1 MAVIPLG
8 LAAAELVATPDGP
21 MWPLEASSSRL
32 LRLRLEEAAMPP
44 PTPTPAP
51 GAPIEVLPAEEKR
64 PAAEPRALLVDAGI
78 AIGGGEV
85 CEVGQDAVLAAG
97 AAPLGPWIILMN
109 TVMEDRFKSDFNF
122 SLGKMMEGS
131 SLVRPFLPMGEI
143 SSRSLVSLGYSTFTA
158 SDSRWFSV

>member
-44 PTPTPAP
+44 PTPPTP
-51 GAPIEVLPAEEKR
+51 GAPIEVLPAAEKM

-78 AIGGGEV
+78 AIGGEV
-85 CEVGQDAVLAAG
+85 CEVGQDVVLPTG
-97 AAPLGPWIILMN
+97 VAPLGSWNILMN
-109 TVMEDRFKSDFNF
+109 TV
-122 SLGKMMEGS
+122 
-131 SLVRPFLPMGEI
+131 
-143 SSRSLVSLGYSTFTA
+143 T
-158 SDSRWFSV
+158 